1 MKEKEEKTLTSILI
15 GAGNRG
21 MTVYGNYAIRYPK
34 KLNFIA
40 VAEPITYR
48 RDKFAKLHNIPLE
61 RCYGSWE
68 GVLKE
73 DKFADVVFVCTQDQM
88 HVEPTLKAL
97 DKGYDVLL
105 EKPMAHTLE
114 GCYKI
119 IECVKA
125 TGRILGVCHVLRY
138 TAFFSTIKKAIRE
151 GSLGNLINISHRE
164 NVSWY
169 HMAHSFVRGNWR
181 NAKESSPMILA
192 KCCHDLDLLFWMVEA
207 LPKKISS
214 FGSLLHFKSIN
225 APINSPN
232 YCVEGCP
239 IEDSCLYYAPRIYI
253 DIVPITQILEKS
265 EKTLFKFLAN
275 LRTKHKRILAILSR
289 PIKLLQS
296 LRYWRDWP
304 VEPLYSGLPEEASE
318 DYSDA
323 TKMRILR
330 TSPYGKCVY
339 KCDNNVIDHQVVNIE
354 FENNVTANL
363 IVHGFSEREGRTLR
377 IDGTKATLIGEFF
390 DSGQKITVYNHFT
403 GTSKVIFSKKLSIDY
418 SGHGGGDFALVDA
431 FLETLTN
438 QEKSQPL
445 TNANDTIESH
455 LMAFAA
461 NESRLKAK
469 VIEMDE
475 FRTNL
480 VKSKNTNS

>member
-1 MKEKEEKTLTSILI
+1 MKKIEGQTQTAILI

-21 MTVYGNYAIRYPK
+21 MTTYGNYALRFPR

-61 RCYGSWE
+61 RCYDSWE
-68 GVLKE
+68 PILRE

-88 HVEPTLKAL
+88 HVEPTLEAL
-97 DKGYDVLL
+97 DKGYDILL

-119 IECVKA
+119 VERVRT
-125 TGRILGVCHVLRY
+125 TGRTLGVCHVLRY
-138 TAFFSTIKKAIRE
+138 TAFFSTIKNTIRE

-169 HMAHSFVRGNWR
+169 HMAHSFVRGNWQ
-181 NAKESSPMILA
+181 NASESSPMILA
-192 KCCHDLDLLFWMVEA
+192 KCCHDLDLLYWMVEA

-225 APINSPN
+225 APKNSPD

-239 IEDSCLYYAPRIYI
+239 IEDTCLYYAPRIYI

-265 EKTLFKFLAN
+265 ERTLFKFLSN
-275 LRTKHKRILAILSR
+275 LRRNHKGILNILSK
-289 PIKLLQS
+289 PIKLLES

-318 DYSDA
+318 DYADA

-330 TSPYGKCVY
+330 TSPYGRCVY
-339 KCDNNVIDHQVVNIE
+339 KCNNNVVDHQLVNIE

-363 IVHGFSEREGRTLR
+363 IMHGFSEREGRTLR

-390 DSGQKITVYNHFT
+390 DSGQKITIYDHFT
-403 GTSKVIFSKKLSIDY
+403 GTSKVIFSEKLSIDY
-418 SGHGGGDFALVDA
+418 SGHGGGDFSLIDS

-438 QEKSQPL
+438 PEKSQPL
-445 TNANDTIESH
+445 TNADETIESH

-461 NESRLKAK
+461 NKSREKNAI
-469 VIEMDE
+469 IEMDE
-475 FRTNL
+475 FRMK
-480 VKSKNTNS
+480 VG

>member
-1 MKEKEEKTLTSILI
+1 MKETERQTQTAILI

-21 MTVYGNYAIRYPK
+21 MTTYGNYALRFPHR
-34 KLNFIA
+34 LNFVA
-40 VAEPITYR
+40 VAEPIAYR
-48 RDKFAKLHNIPLE
+48 RNKFAKLHNIPLE
-61 RCYGSWE
+61 RCYDSWE
-68 GVLKE
+68 PILKE
-73 DKFADVVFVCTQDQM
+73 EKFADIVFVCTQDQN
-88 HVEPTLKAL
+88 HVLPSLKAL

-119 IECVKA
+119 LERVKA

-138 TAFFSTIKKAIRE
+138 TAFFSTIKNVIRE

-181 NAKESSPMILA
+181 NVDESSPMILA
-192 KCCHDLDLLFWMVEA
+192 KCCHDLDLLYWMVEA
-207 LPKKISS
+207 LPKKVSS

-225 APINSPN
+225 APKNSPD

-239 IEDSCLYYAPRIYI
+239 IENTCLYYAPRIYI

-265 EKTLFKFLAN
+265 ERRLFKFLAN
-275 LRTKHKRILAILSR
+275 LRIKHKRILAVLSKPIIL
-289 PIKLLQS
+289 LES

-318 DYSDA
+318 DYSDE

-330 TSPYGKCVY
+330 TSPYGRCVY
-339 KCDNNVIDHQVVNIE
+339 KCDNDVIDHQVVNIE
-354 FENNVTANL
+354 FENKVTANL
-363 IVHGFSEREGRTLR
+363 IVHGFSEREGRSLR
-377 IDGTKATLIGEFF
+377 IDGTKATLIGEFA
-390 DSGQKITVYNHFT
+390 DSGQKITIYDHFT
-403 GTSKVIFSKKLSIDY
+403 GKSKVIFSEKLSIDY
-418 SGHGGGDFALVDA
+418 SGHGGGDFSLIDS
-431 FLETLTN
+431 FLETFTN
-438 QEKSQPL
+438 PEKSQPL
-445 TNANDTIESH
+445 TNADETIESH

-461 NESRLKAK
+461 NESRLNAK
-469 VIEMDE
+469 VIKMDE
-475 FRTNL
+475 FRTKL
-480 VKSKNTNS
+480 FQSKNTDF